1 MQRLSLRPGWLA
13 PMPLGIAF
21 IVTLLAAPVRGQSG
35 CDAPLS
41 KPSITVSVPGKPFQ
55 ALPSADGC
63 WVFVSIPNMPD
74 GSSGIAVLARA
85 NGTLAMKSL
94 TKVDASP
101 FGMVLTHDGRT
112 LIASAGQRIIFLDV
126 KQLVSESESAVLGYL
141 DERGRVPQLGRIYA
155 NITSDD
161 RTLFVADERAQTI
174 TVVDMEKARATNYA
188 ASSIIGQIPTGTAP
202 IALTFSPDGKTLFAT
217 SQRAPASLRW
227 PIACKREQGSDTRS
241 VNPQGA
247 IHIIDVQRAKTD
259 PAHAV
264 LRSVPAGCNPVRLV
278 LSPSGDRA
286 YVTARGNNALL
297 AFDTGRLL
305 NDPEHALIGRVEV
318 GTSPVGIAVVDDG
331 QRVIVTNSNRF
342 AGGTDDKQFLTVVDA
357 TKIGSTDSDHA
368 IIGSIPAGAFPRE
381 MRVTPDG
388 RTLILTNYSSSTVQA
403 IDLTHLPI
411 VPAQR

>member
-1 MQRLSLRPGWLA
+1 MKRLLLSPGWLV
-13 PMPLGIAF
+13 PVPLGIAF
-21 IVTLLAAPVRGQSG
+21 LVMVLAVPLRGQSG

-63 WVFVSIPNMPD
+63 WVFVSIPNTPD
-74 GSSGIAVLARA
+74 GSSGIAVLSRA

-101 FGMVLTHDGRT
+101 VGMVLSHDGRT

-126 KQLVSESESAVLGYL
+126 KRLVSAPESAVLGYL
-141 DERGRVPQLGRIYA
+141 DERSRAPQLGRIYA

-161 RTLFVADERAQTI
+161 NTLFVADERAQTI

-217 SQRAPASLRW
+217 SQRAPASLGW
-227 PIACKREQGSDTRS
+227 SIACKREQGSDTKS

-247 IHIIDVQRAKTD
+247 IHIIDIQRAKTD

-278 LSPSGDRA
+278 LSPSGDRT

-297 AFDTGRLL
+297 VFDTGRLL
-305 NDPEHALIGRVEV
+305 NDPEHALIGRVVV

-331 QRVIVTNSNRF
+331 RRVIVTNSNRF
-342 AGGTDDKQFLTVVDA
+342 AGGTADKQFLTVVDA
-357 TKIGSTDSDHA
+357 TKIGSTDADHA

-388 RTLILTNYSSSTVQA
+388 RTLILTNYSSSTVQG